1 MCLNGAQMRSEGQ
14 GRLRDSAR
22 EEGSHT
28 PASDPTVP
36 VTPRPVEAKW
46 QQRRAEWAAPRDPS
60 SLLTAEA
67 QCPNNFTGTC
77 VPVLTS

>member
-1 MCLNGAQMRSEGQ
+1 MCLNGAQMCSGGQ

-28 PASDPTVP
+28 PPSDPTVW
-36 VTPRPVEAKW
+36 VTPQPEEAKC
-46 QQRRAEWAAPRDPS
+46 QQKRAERAAPHAPS

-67 QCPNNFTGTC
+67 QCVNFTVTS